1 MGLVRFAVHAEW
13 LRWNRLLR
21 DCVSLSMAAAT
32 IPAIF
37 GRGSRAPLTV
47 SPARRGSTSPRGSRP
62 TLGLQQTL
70 SKEIGLPEAHM
81 SPEEPNPPPQVQVN
95 RTAVFAEQKALADLA
110 ARCLAG
116 DAQAW
121 EQLARTQHRKIYGI
135 CYRFTGSQSDA
146 EDLTQ
151 EAFLKMYRN
160 LASFDPSK
168 GGFTT
173 WLTTLTRNL
182 LVDNYRRS
190 RLERASDSLDES
202 YDGEED
208 GVTKADRLADGGK
221 SQEQHVVGLELRAQ
235 IQEALQQVS
244 PDLREAVILRD
255 LEDMDYKEIADILQ
269 VPQGTVKSRI
279 SRGRSELARLLK
291 RIEGQVM

>member
-1 MGLVRFAVHAEW
+1 
-13 LRWNRLLR
+13 
-21 DCVSLSMAAAT
+21 MAAAT

-37 GRGSRAPLTV
+37 GRSTATSHLAPGLRGSIVRPVPAV
-47 SPARRGSTSPRGSRP
+47 SPNPRP
-62 TLGLQQTL
+62 THI
-70 SKEIGLPEAHM
+70 KEARPAVARML
-81 SPEEPNPPPQVQVN
+81 PEEPELQQVQN
-95 RTAVFAEQKALADLA
+95 DRAAAVAEQKAMADLA
-110 ARCLAG
+110 TRCLAG

-121 EQLARTQHRKIYGI
+121 EQLARSQHRRVYGI

-151 EAFLKMYRN
+151 EVFLKMYRN

-168 GGFTT
+168 GGFAT
-173 WLTTLTRNL
+173 WITTLTRNL
-182 LVDNYRRS
+182 LVDNYRRN

-202 YDGEED
+202 FDGED
-208 GVTKADRLADGGK
+208 DSPTKAERLTDGGK
-221 SQEQHVVGLELRAQ
+221 TQEQLVSGLQLRAQ
-235 IQEALQQVS
+235 IQDALRQVS

-255 LEDMDYKEIADILQ
+255 LEDMDYKEIAEILG

>member
-1 MGLVRFAVHAEW
+1 
-13 LRWNRLLR
+13 
-21 DCVSLSMAAAT
+21 MAAAT

-37 GRGSRAPLTV
+37 GRATAAPHLA
-47 SPARRGSTSPRGSRP
+47 PAVRERTPRHIAKLRDGTRFQIKEVRP
-62 TLGLQQTL
+62 AAARMVPKDPELQQTV
-70 SKEIGLPEAHM
+70 
-81 SPEEPNPPPQVQVN
+81 PPDRV
-95 RTAVFAEQKALADLA
+95 AALAEQKALAGLA
-110 ARCLAG
+110 ALCLAG

-121 EQLARTQHRKIYGI
+121 EQIARSQHRRIYGI

-151 EAFLKMYRN
+151 EVFLKMYRN

-168 GGFTT
+168 GGFAT

-182 LVDNYRRS
+182 LVDNYRRN
-190 RLERASDSLDES
+190 RLERSSDSLDES
-202 YDGEED
+202 FDGEED
-208 GVTKADRLADGGK
+208 SPTKADRLADTGK
-221 SQEQHVVGLELRAQ
+221 TQEQLVSGLQLRAQ
-235 IQEALQQVS
+235 IQDALRQVS

-255 LEDMDYKEIADILQ
+255 LEDMDYREIAEVLG

-279 SRGRSELARLLK
+279 NRGRAELARLLK

>member
-1 MGLVRFAVHAEW
+1 
-13 LRWNRLLR
+13 
-21 DCVSLSMAAAT
+21 MAAAL
-32 IPAIF
+32 IPGLFERVTAVPQLSSTTRACGSGPRSAKQQATRLSQTKE
-37 GRGSRAPLTV
+37 GR
-47 SPARRGSTSPRGSRP
+47 PAA
-62 TLGLQQTL
+62 
-70 SKEIGLPEAHM
+70 AHM
-81 SPEEPNPPPQVQVN
+81 LPDKPEVQQQGCSDRVS
-95 RTAVFAEQKALADLA
+95 ALAEQKLLADLA

-121 EQLARTQHRKIYGI
+121 EQIARSQHRRIYGI

-160 LASFDPSK
+160 LASFDPTK
-168 GGFTT
+168 GGFAT

-182 LVDNYRRS
+182 LVDNYRRN
-190 RLERASDSLDES
+190 RLERSSDSLDEGF
-202 YDGEED
+202 DGDED
-208 GVTKADRLADGGK
+208 GPSKADRLPDSGK
-221 SQEQHVVGLELRAQ
+221 TQEQLVSGLQLRAQ
-235 IQEALQQVS
+235 IQDALRQVS

-255 LEDMDYKEIADILQ
+255 LEDMDYKEIADILG